1 MTARAT
7 LLLILIGLSG
17 VLTRLAGAAEPPD
30 RMTPAC
36 AERDLKVIML
46 IEAGGESGVITP
58 VLARAGLT
66 QLEARVTCL
75 AGREREALELYD
87 DVLRDLSRAH
97 D

>member
-1 MTARAT
+1 MTARAI

-17 VLTRLAGAAEPPD
+17 DLARPAGAGEPPN

-36 AERDLKVIML
+36 AARDLKVITL
-46 IEAGGESGVITP
+46 IEAGSEFDAITP

-75 AGREREALELYD
+75 AGREREALALYD
-87 DVLRDLSRAH
+87 DILRDLSRAL